1 VVDARFVVT
10 GASGVLN
17 RLDVEADR
25 LVFAGEYTCGP
36 DVAALALGR
45 DENQLYASVRSGPSV
60 VTFDLA
66 ADGTPALVAETPVP
80 SPLVALGVANGVL
93 VGVSYPDGVAIT
105 LPLDD
110 AGRPRPDAGR
120 VTGVGDHP
128 HCVVPDGQN
137 VWIALLGADRLLLV
151 PVTAD
156 GLAIEAAHRVE
167 LPAAFGPRHLAR
179 AADGTV
185 FVVGELC
192 GRVARIPPGAT
203 SPDAV
208 WSVVSSEHDLAPGV
222 VRSVTGPNPERDAT
236 GRPLVWAADLVLAP
250 DGRTLWTSER
260 RTSQLA
266 TSSTDGRLVRSIGTE
281 AQPRGIALDA
291 AGRYLLVSG
300 ERSTTVT
307 LYRTEAGGSLHE
319 VDRAPVPPGA
329 IWVQALP
336 V

>member
-1 VVDARFVVT
+1 MTVARFLVA
-10 GASGVLN
+10 GASGVLT
-17 RLDVEADR
+17 RLDVRAGR
-25 LVFAGEYTCGP
+25 LVVEGENATGP
-36 DVAALALGR
+36 DVAALALSPDR
-45 DENQLYASVRSGPSV
+45 DRLYGSVRSGPTV

-66 ADGTPALVAETPVP
+66 ADGTLSPVAETPVA
-80 SPLVALGVANGVL
+80 SPLVALGVAAGVL
-93 VGVSYPDGVAIT
+93 VGVSYPDGVAVT
-105 LPLDD
+105 LPLDA
-110 AGRPRPDAGR
+110 AGRPRLNAVR
-120 VTGVGDHP
+120 VAPIGDHP
-128 HCVVPDGQN
+128 HSVVPDGDS
-137 VWIALLGADRLLLV
+137 VWIALLGEDRLVRV

-156 GLAIEAAHRVE
+156 GLAVERARRVE

-179 AADGTV
+179 AADDTV

-192 GRVARIPPGAT
+192 GQVARVPPGAGR
-203 SPDAV
+203 PDTV
-208 WSVVSSEHDLAPGV
+208 WSIVSPEHDVAPGV
-222 VRSVTGPNPERDAT
+222 IRSVTGPNPERDAA

-266 TSSTDGRLVRSIGTE
+266 TSSTDGRLLRSIATE

-291 AGRYLLVSG
+291 AGRYLLASG

-307 LYRTEAGGSLHE
+307 LYAIGADGALRDI
-319 VDRAPVPPGA
+319 DRAPVPPGA